1 MRLIKRELGGQGGG
15 VVIKRGRWNI
25 HNSLFDHLREDV
37 NKWKYG
43 KWVDIFPKNWYC
55 THPRTPQPL
64 PTIRLGSIKSKK
76 YKLHF

>member
-1 MRLIKRELGGQGGG
+1 MKILRLGKKHVISTPVYLSLFFQEKMRLIKRELGGQGGG

-43 KWVDIFPKNWYC
+43 KWVDIFPKN
-55 THPRTPQPL
+55 
-64 PTIRLGSIKSKK
+64 
-76 YKLHF
+76 